1 MYKLHFDN
9 FLINEHDDEASI
21 CMKSVQ
27 TPCRLGVTRI
37 LTDATRYF
45 LLCDC
50 HAVVSRE
57 KKLYVMH
64 TINYFYS
71 LLQVKVMRAK
81 TTRKMPDINFH

>member
-81 TTRKMPDINFH
+81 NDP